1 MALASPLAHLAP
13 GDPASQVA
21 RLQGLADRAV
31 EHVPRLDGGQP
42 EGELVGEVVAS
53 APGPVALDE
62 GGRPEVLE
70 ARARRRKRLTTALCS
85 SCCVLARKKIFQ
97 IVFKL
102 AGVFFFTMAKL

>member
-1 MALASPLAHLAP
+1 MALASPLAHLAS
-13 GDPASQVA
+13 GHPAPQVA
-21 RLQGLADRAV
+21 CLQRLADWAV

-70 ARARRRKRLTTALCS
+70 AGAGGGERLAPTFRS
-85 SCCVLARKKIFQ
+85 SCRVLGKDCY
-97 IVFKL
+97 
-102 AGVFFFTMAKL
+102 

>member
-42 EGELVGEVVAS
+42 EGELVGEVVAG

-70 ARARRRKRLTTALCS
+70 AGAGGGERLAPTFRS
-85 SCCVLARKKIFQ
+85 SCRVLGKDCY
-97 IVFKL
+97 
-102 AGVFFFTMAKL
+102 